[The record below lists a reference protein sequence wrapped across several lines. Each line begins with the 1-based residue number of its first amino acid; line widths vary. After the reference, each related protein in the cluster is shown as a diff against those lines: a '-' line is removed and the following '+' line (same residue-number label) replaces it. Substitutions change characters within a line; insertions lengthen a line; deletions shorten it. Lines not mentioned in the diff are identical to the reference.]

1 MLKKIA
7 IFFKA
12 LFFFIKPLFS
22 KYFMNEWTESF
33 KSCFKSKNHLL
44 VLNELYDSAKS
55 LNEIKSINKKT
66 AYRILNF
73 LYDKGL
79 VGKDGEKICLT
90 NKGRL
95 LAYMV
100 FGNFKELKMNKE
112 ESQVFEPKTAYVE
125 KKEVISKLLNNSQR
139 KISTLILAE
148 SGLGKTMLL
157 KHLNKN
163 YLKKSAY
170 SSVKPIKLALE
181 EILRV
186 SGQELRKGLRINE
199 MINIIKNSKPDVIL
213 LMDELELSTSQS
225 NKVLKELKRSGITII
240 GAGQFMKDASIFA
253 DKIKLAGL
261 TDEEAKSLTG
271 QILGNKYPNLDEV
284 NRIVKQNTNNNPE
297 QITDICKTAITLTE
311 LKEDANIQDKIKPT
325 NKKIN
330 LISTND
336 LVNIAYLL
344 ITLRYIFYG
353 QKEYQIGYTLST
365 IAYLIFFFFRR
376 KKK

>member
-1 MLKKIA
+1 MD
-7 IFFKA
+7 
-12 LFFFIKPLFS
+12 S
-22 KYFMNEWTESF
+22 NNWTDSL
-33 KSCFKSKNHLL
+33 KSCFKSNNHLQAL
-44 VLNELYDSAKS
+44 RDLYDSPKK

-66 AYRILNF
+66 AYRVLNF

-79 VGKDGEKICLT
+79 VGRSGEKICLT
-90 NKGRL
+90 NKGKL
-95 LAYMV
+95 LAYIV
-100 FGNFKELKMNKE
+100 FGNFKELKMSKE

-125 KKEVISKLLNNSQR
+125 KKEVISKLINNSQR
-139 KISTLILAE
+139 KISTLIIAE

-163 YLKKSAY
+163 YLKNSAY
-170 SSVKPIKLALE
+170 ASIKPVKLALE
-181 EILRV
+181 EILKI
-186 SGQELRKGLRINE
+186 SGQEISKSLRINE
-199 MINIIKNSKPDVIL
+199 MLNIIKKIKPDVTL
-213 LMDELELSTSQS
+213 LADELELSTTQS
-225 NKVLKELKRSGITII
+225 NKVLKELKRAGITII

-253 DKIKLAGL
+253 DRIKLSGL
-261 TDEEAKSLTG
+261 TDEEAKNLTS
-271 QILGNKYPNLDEV
+271 QILGNAYPNLEEV

-311 LKEDANIQDKIKPT
+311 LKEDAKIQDKIKPT

-336 LVNIAYLL
+336 LVNVAYLL

-376 KKK
+376 RKK